1 MLAYVRKKALNPGR
15 KIECSRAR
23 MMGRSP
29 DVKFGVRFSAW
40 NVRSMSTKWNRGG
53 GGKKRKTLRL

>member
-40 NVRSMSTKWNRGG
+40 NVRSMSTKWNRGEG
-53 GGKKRKTLRL
+53 GGG